1 MIMTSNQLKSNH
13 LAFPLWRESISVL
26 DTQDGQRIVSG
37 EGRHET
43 SRHRTRCCAVLR
55 NPWRFP
61 RPRSTG
67 APQQNNGQNT
77 SPADNT
83 AQRQQTSATTPN
95 QTIPIYAQSGSAE
108 ANRET
113 KNSQDAT
120 DVERQLTKFTGYL
133 VGVGLLQFFILAV
146 QAALFFQQKKIMEQ
160 HRTSLEQLASSAGD
174 NARAIETQAGIMK
187 GQLSS
192 MDGQLAAMQHQ
203 NSTLEESVAVAR
215 DAAKS
220 TQASVEA
227 GIEKERARL
236 KIVVESITPNISLAR
251 AICSLENYGLTP
263 AFISD
268 FRARFLYCLP
278 KDIQPDYSMCNQI
291 LYAES
296 LQPGA
301 RTPKSFLV
309 SLSKNSLNEDEV
321 MKIKKE
327 KCLSTFTGS
336 SPTEMFSSVIGELPS
351 TCVGQCAGVV

>member
-1 MIMTSNQLKSNH
+1 MKR
-13 LAFPLWRESISVL
+13 AV
-26 DTQDGQRIVSG
+26 IVSA
-37 EGRHET
+37 
-43 SRHRTRCCAVLR
+43 AVLC
-55 NPWRFP
+55 FGILGGSQV
-61 RPRSTG
+61 PRSTG

-83 AQRQQTSATTPN
+83 AQRQQTSATPPN

-113 KNSQDAT
+113 KNSQGAT

-146 QAALFFQQKKIMEQ
+146 QAVLFFQQKKIMEQ

-187 GQLSS
+187 GQLAS
-192 MDGQLAAMQHQ
+192 MDGQLAAMQRQ
-203 NSTLEESVAVAR
+203 NTTLEESVTVAK

-309 SLSKNSLNEDEV
+309 SLSKNPLVEDDM
-321 MKIKKE
+321 MKIKKAE
-327 KCLSTFTGS
+327 AFIHFYGFVNYRDVFKRDRRATIHVRWTMRWGGM
-336 SPTEMFSSVIGELPS
+336 TEGMIMQWWEPVGLPEENIDE
-351 TCVGQCAGVV
+351 